1 MRRLWLCVLMM
12 PLLLTACSGTGE
24 GNEEERLALQV
35 RSDYL
40 ACEHFSGK
48 VAVTAD
54 YGQRVYQYEM
64 DFCADGKETVLTL
77 AAPETVA
84 GISAR
89 LDSQADSRLEYDGI
103 ILETGTLDDSGL
115 TPVSAVP
122 AMLDGLKK
130 GYLDHCVLEEREN
143 GTRTLRMLVRDPELE
158 PGRGVETTLWLEVD
172 SFQLLRGEISRD
184 GICVIQCDFSNF
196 TKE

>member
-12 PLLLTACSGTGE
+12 PLLLTACGGTGG
-24 GNEEERLALQV
+24 GNEEERLALQA

-40 ACEHFSGK
+40 ACERFSGK
-48 VAVTAD
+48 AAITAD
-54 YGQRVYQYEM
+54 YGQRVYQYEL
-64 DFCADGKETVLTL
+64 DFRADGQETVLTIT
-77 AAPETVA
+77 APETVA

-89 LDSQADSRLEYDGI
+89 MGSQADSRLEYDGI

-122 AMLDGLKK
+122 AMLDGMKK
-130 GYLDHCVLEEREN
+130 GYLDHCVLEEREH
-143 GTRTLRMLVRDPELE
+143 GGRTLCLLIRDPELE
-158 PGRGVETTLWLEVD
+158 PGRGLETLLWLDGE
-172 SFQLLRGEISRD
+172 SFELLRGEISRD
-184 GICVIQCDFSNF
+184 GVCVIQCEFLIF